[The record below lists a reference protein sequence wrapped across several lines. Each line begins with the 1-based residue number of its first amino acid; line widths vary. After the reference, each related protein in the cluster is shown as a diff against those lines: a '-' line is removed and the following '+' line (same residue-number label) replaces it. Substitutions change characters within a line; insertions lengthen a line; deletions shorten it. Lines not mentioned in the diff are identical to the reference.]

1 MIPQE
6 TIQQILQAA
15 NVVDVV
21 GDFVSLKKRGAN
33 MIACCPFHNEKTPSF
48 SVSSTKQIYK
58 CFGCGKG
65 GDSVRFLMDLEGL
78 SYPEALKW
86 LAKKYS
92 IEILEKEYTDEEL
105 LAQNERESLF
115 IVTEFA
121 QKYFE
126 EQLNT
131 DEGRSLG
138 YSYFKERG
146 YNETIIE
153 KFGLGYSLDGWD
165 SFTKHALSKGYTL
178 SILEKAGLTIIKEGK
193 DPIDRFRG
201 RVIFPINNVAGKPI
215 AFGARI
221 LKVNPKSPK
230 YLNSP
235 ETDIY
240 HKSRIVY
247 GIYTA
252 KTAIR
257 QEDNCYLVEGYTD
270 VVSLNQAG
278 IENVVA
284 SSGTSLTKDQIRLIR
299 RFSNNITV
307 LYDGD
312 AAGINASL
320 RGTDLI
326 LEEDMNV
333 KVVVF
338 PDGEDP
344 DSYVQKVGT
353 DEFSKYIKETQKDFI
368 RFKTE
373 VSLEKVGNDPIA
385 KAGLIT
391 ELVETIIKIPDA
403 IKRAVFYRE
412 VATLLEIDEQVLINE
427 GNKFIRKIAS
437 EAKKSTQRN
446 FEPNLPPDDFFNVLS
461 NREYNS
467 ENPSVEELPSFTKVS
482 FKEELFVK
490 DLVCY
495 GTETIEKN
503 EETGENITL
512 ADYVIHEIGETQFQ
526 SKQLN
531 KIFNLYKEEYEAG
544 RIPATSFFTT
554 HPDQEVQQQVITW
567 LSPKFELSEN
577 WAKFEIY
584 IPEYVTKLDDLS
596 YRNILRIKK
605 ERFELEYLKISEKM
619 IEEDTPEEVEALISE
634 AIKIKNLIQ
643 KLADQLGSVI

>member
-6 TIQQILQAA
+6 TIHQIIQAA

-86 LAKKYS
+86 LAKKYG
-92 IEILEKEYTDEEL
+92 IEIQEKEYTDEEL
-105 LAQNERESLF
+105 LAQNERDSLF

-121 QKYFE
+121 QKYYAE
-126 EQLNT
+126 LLKS
-131 DEGRSLG
+131 DEGKSIG
-138 YSYFKERG
+138 HSYFKERG
-146 YNETIIE
+146 YTEATIE
-153 KFGLGYSLDGWD
+153 KFGLGYSLDAWD
-165 SFTKHALSKGYTL
+165 SFTKEALKKGFTIP
-178 SILEKAGLTIIKEGK
+178 ILEKAGLSIIKEGK

-201 RVIFPINNVAGKPI
+201 RVIFPINNVAGKTI

-247 GIYTA
+247 GIFDA

-278 IENVVA
+278 VENVVA
-284 SSGTSLTKDQIRLIR
+284 SSGTSLTKEQIQLIR

-326 LEEDMNV
+326 LEENMNV

-344 DSYVQKVGT
+344 DSYVQKVGS
-353 DEFSKYIKETQKDFI
+353 EAFKIYIKENQKDFV
-368 RFKTE
+368 RFKAE

-391 ELVETIIKIPDA
+391 DLVETIIKIPDA
-403 IKRAVFYRE
+403 IKRAVFYKE
-412 VATLLEIDEQVLINE
+412 VANLLEIDEEVLINE
-427 GNKFIRKIAS
+427 GNKFIPFI
-437 EAKKSTQRN
+437 
-446 FEPNLPPDDFFNVLS
+446 D
-461 NREYNS
+461 
-467 ENPSVEELPSFTKVS
+467 
-482 FKEELFVK
+482 
-490 DLVCY
+490 
-495 GTETIEKN
+495 
-503 EETGENITL
+503 
-512 ADYVIHEIGETQFQ
+512 
-526 SKQLN
+526 
-531 KIFNLYKEEYEAG
+531 
-544 RIPATSFFTT
+544 
-554 HPDQEVQQQVITW
+554 
-567 LSPKFELSEN
+567 
-577 WAKFEIY
+577 
-584 IPEYVTKLDDLS
+584 
-596 YRNILRIKK
+596 
-605 ERFELEYLKISEKM
+605 
-619 IEEDTPEEVEALISE
+619 
-634 AIKIKNLIQ
+634 
-643 KLADQLGSVI
+643 

>member
-1 MIPQE
+1 LP
-6 TIQQILQAA
+6 
-15 NVVDVV
+15 
-21 GDFVSLKKRGAN
+21 
-33 MIACCPFHNEKTPSF
+33 
-48 SVSSTKQIYK
+48 
-58 CFGCGKG
+58 
-65 GDSVRFLMDLEGL
+65 
-78 SYPEALKW
+78 
-86 LAKKYS
+86 
-92 IEILEKEYTDEEL
+92 
-105 LAQNERESLF
+105 
-115 IVTEFA
+115 
-121 QKYFE
+121 
-126 EQLNT
+126 
-131 DEGRSLG
+131 
-138 YSYFKERG
+138 
-146 YNETIIE
+146 
-153 KFGLGYSLDGWD
+153 
-165 SFTKHALSKGYTL
+165 
-178 SILEKAGLTIIKEGK
+178 ILEKAGLTIIKEDK

-270 VVSLNQAG
+270 VVSLSQAG

-284 SSGTSLTKDQIRLIR
+284 SSGTSLTKEQIQLIR

-344 DSYVQKVGT
+344 DSYVQKVGYE
-353 DEFSKYIKETQKDFI
+353 EFGKYIKGTQKDFI

-385 KAGLIT
+385 KAGLIS

-412 VATLLEIDEQVLINE
+412 VATLLEIDEQILINE
-427 GNKFIRKIAS
+427 GNKFIRKKAS
-437 EAKKSTQRN
+437 EAKKGTQRN
-446 FEPNLPPDDFFNVLS
+446 FEPNLSPDDFFSDFS
-461 NREYNS
+461 NREQGSN
-467 ENPSVEELPSFTKVS
+467 NASVDERPSFNKVS

-495 GTETIEKN
+495 GTESIEKN

-512 ADYVIHEIGETQFQ
+512 ADYVIHEIGDTQFQ
-526 SKQLN
+526 SSHLN
-531 KIFNLYKEEYEAG
+531 KIFNLYKEEYVAG
-544 RIPATSFFTT
+544 RIPTTSFFTS
-554 HPDQEVQQQVITW
+554 HPDQEIQQQVVTW

-577 WAKFEIY
+577 WAKFEIFIPDY
-584 IPEYVTKLDDLS
+584 IAKLDDLS

-605 ERFELEYLKISEKM
+605 ERFEKEYLKISEKM

-634 AIKIKNLIQ
+634 AIKIKNLIK

>member
-6 TIQQILQAA
+6 TIHQIIQAA

-48 SVSSTKQIYK
+48 SVSTTKQIYK

-86 LAKKYS
+86 LAKKYG
-92 IEILEKEYTDEEL
+92 IEIHEKEYTDEEL
-105 LAQNERESLF
+105 LAQNERDSLF

-121 QKYFE
+121 QKYYV
-126 EQLNT
+126 EQLKS
-131 DEGRSLG
+131 DEGKSIG
-138 YSYFKERG
+138 HSYFKERG
-146 YNETIIE
+146 YTETTIE
-153 KFGLGYSLDGWD
+153 KFGLGYSLDAWD
-165 SFTKHALSKGYTL
+165 SFTKEALKKGFTIP
-178 SILEKAGLTIIKEGK
+178 ILEKAGLSIIKEGK

-201 RVIFPINNVAGKPI
+201 RVIFPINNVAGKTI

-247 GIYTA
+247 GIFDA

-278 IENVVA
+278 VENVVA
-284 SSGTSLTKDQIRLIR
+284 SSGTSLTKEQIQLIR

-326 LEEDMNV
+326 LEENMNV

-344 DSYVQKVGT
+344 DSYVQKVGS
-353 DEFSKYIKETQKDFI
+353 DAFKVYIKENQKDFV
-368 RFKTE
+368 RFKAE

-391 ELVETIIKIPDA
+391 DLVETIIKIPDA
-403 IKRAVFYRE
+403 IKRAVFYKE
-412 VATLLEIDEQVLINE
+412 VANLLEIDEEVLINE
-427 GNKFIRKIAS
+427 GNKFIRKNIADS
-437 EAKKSTQRN
+437 KKNRN
-446 FEPNLPPDDFFNVLS
+446 RPADNDLPPADFFNDFGVQGS
-461 NREYNS
+461 DFNNITK
-467 ENPSVEELPSFTKVS
+467 PSSTEKNVTSL
-482 FKEELFVK
+482 KEELFVK
-490 DLVCY
+490 DLICF
-495 GTETIEKN
+495 GNEAIDKN
-503 EETGENITL
+503 EETQEEIKL
-512 ADYVIHEIGETQFQ
+512 ADYVLHEIGEAEFQ
-526 SKQLN
+526 SPLLN
-531 KIFNLYKEEYEAG
+531 KILALYREEYADG
-544 RIPATSFFTT
+544 RIPETSYFTS
-554 HPDQEVQQQVITW
+554 HPDADIQQQVVTW
-567 LSPKFELSEN
+567 LSPKYELSEN
-577 WAKFEIY
+577 WAKFEIF
-584 IPEYVTKLDDLS
+584 IPEYASKLDDLS

-605 ERFELEYLKISEKM
+605 ERFEKDYTAISEKM
-619 IEEDTPEEVEALISE
+619 DKTEDFNQVELLVEE
-634 AIKIKNLIQ
+634 AIKVKSIIQ
-643 KLADQLGSVI
+643 KLSEQLGSVI